1 MTEDDAR
8 CALLVRACETAAA
21 GQVQWSDADR
31 AWASRAA
38 AEVVGERASAD
49 TFIARRAQLAAE
61 RLSARDAGLRRA
73 LRAVRWRP
81 WVGWLLV
88 LAAFA
93 AGIAGDAI
101 GAGQR
106 INVLAPPL
114 LALLAWNLCVYLF
127 IVLHGAARLLGW
139 RSVGD
144 HRGRPVSRLLARA
157 AHAIAAPTEADAAS
171 MKAAAASAST
181 SPGPSPAARFALD
194 WAHAAA
200 RLNTLRVARMLHLA
214 AFALAAGALAGM
226 YLRGLAFEYRAGWES
241 TFLGAGSVSALLS
254 AVLGPAA
261 QLTGIALPDAAR
273 LEAMRFPGSGG
284 EPAAPWIHLYA
295 LTVAAVILLP
305 RALLALVE
313 GVYEHRLAR
322 RFPLPMADPY
332 FAALARMHRGESAA
346 ILVVPYN
353 HRPSAQAGIALRDLL
368 GAVHGPAMR
377 LTIAPIVNYGDEQ
390 AARQAHAHAHA
401 QATAGDGDAA
411 PSLLIALFSST
422 ATPEADAQGAFLDAL
437 TQGSAG
443 TAPLLVAIDE
453 SAFITRF
460 GDSDATAQ
468 RRRAERRQSWERWL
482 AARDLQPWFVDL
494 ERVDAASAARELAGI
509 VQARTQA
516 RALPV
521 RERAAR

>member
-8 CALLVRACETAAA
+8 CALLVRACETAAP
-21 GQVQWSDADR
+21 GQVQGSDADR

-61 RLSARDAGLRRA
+61 RLGARDASLRRA

-88 LAAFA
+88 LLAFA

-127 IVLHGAARLLGW
+127 IALNGAARLLGW
-139 RSVGD
+139 RLPGD
-144 HRGRPVSRLLARA
+144 QRGRPLSRLLARA
-157 AHAIAAPTEADAAS
+157 AHAIAAP
-171 MKAAAASAST
+171 AASAV
-181 SPGPSPAARFALD
+181 PGPSTAARFALD

-214 AFALAAGALAGM
+214 AFALAAGALAGL
-226 YLRGLAFEYRAGWES
+226 YLRGLVLEYRAGWES
-241 TFLGAGSVSALLS
+241 TFLGANSVSALLA

-295 LTVAAVILLP
+295 VTVAAAILLP
-305 RALLALVE
+305 RLLLALIDGACE
-313 GVYEHRLAR
+313 RRLAR
-322 RFPLPMADPY
+322 SFPLPSSDPY
-332 FAALARMHRGESAA
+332 FASLARMHRGESAT

-353 HRPSAQAGIALRDLL
+353 HRPSPQASIALHDLL
-368 GAVHGPAMR
+368 GAVYGPSMQ
-377 LTIAPIVNYGDEQ
+377 LTVAAAVNYGDEQ
-390 AARQAHAHAHA
+390 AAQHARD
-401 QATAGDGDAA
+401 TAGAGDAP
-411 PSLLIALFSST
+411 PSLLIVLFSST

-437 TQGSAG
+437 AQSSGG
-443 TAPLLVAIDE
+443 TAPMLVTVDE
-453 SAFITRF
+453 SAFVARF
-460 GDSDATAQ
+460 GNTDATAQ
-468 RRRAERRQSWERWL
+468 RRRGERRQSWQKWL
-482 AARDLQPWFVDL
+482 AARDLQPWFIDL
-494 ERVDAASAARELAGI
+494 ERVETATASRELAGI
-509 VQARTQA
+509 IQAQTQA
-516 RALPV
+516 HSLPE
-521 RERAAR
+521 RERGA